1 MRIAIIGTG
10 GVGGY
15 LGAKLWKGGN
25 DVVFVARGYHLKTM
39 QVNGL
44 KLQSPEGDLVIKSTF
59 TDNLNKKLPFDLII
73 IAVKSFDTIEAAKI
87 AKQGIDKDTMVI
99 SIQNGVENEDILA
112 KFIGKEHVLAGVAYI
127 FSTISEPGVIRH
139 EGGTGKFKIGE
150 MDGTISKRCLRL
162 QETFHNAK
170 IKCDIIEDIQ
180 RELWNK
186 WIFICGL
193 GGMTAYA
200 RKSIGEILSDS
211 HLQPM
216 LNQVVHEAAS
226 IARAKGIDRFEKVEE
241 KAMTH
246 YHRLPYP
253 STSSMYYD
261 VTHNKRPE
269 VEALNGAVVR
279 FGKELNILTPA
290 NEKIYNSLKP
300 YS

>member
-15 LGAKLWKGGN
+15 LGAKLWNAGN
-25 DVVFVARGYHLKTM
+25 NVVFVARGHHLKTM

-59 TDNLNKKLPFDLII
+59 TDNLNNAKPFDLII

-87 AKQGIDKDTMVI
+87 AKQGIDKDTMVV

-112 KFIGKEHVLAGVAYI
+112 KFIGKQHVLAGVAYV
-127 FSTISEPGVIRH
+127 FSTILEPGVIRH

-150 MDGTISKRCLRL
+150 MDGTISKRCLHL
-162 QETFHNAK
+162 QETFQNAK
-170 IKCDIIEDIQ
+170 IKCDVLENIQ

-211 HLQPM
+211 LLQPM
-216 LNQVVHEAAS
+216 LYQVVHEAAS
-226 IARAKGIDRFEKVEE
+226 VARAKGIDSFEKVEE
-241 KAMTH
+241 KAMAH

-261 VTHNKRPE
+261 VTHNKRVE

-290 NEKIYNSLKP
+290 NEKIYNALKP